1 MAPGAYDLKPAAID
15 QDRRCTPY
23 LCYNRAMYLDRTYK
37 PRRRRGH
44 GWIWW
49 LVIIAFI
56 GFYLNVRRP
65 DWLTQQPLQPTPT
78 PTRSAVS
85 WLAEAE
91 LHLAKGEFP
100 AAIAAYAQIVHL
112 EPENADPL
120 VAQAQLYMMDRRINL
135 AYDLASQAVEV
146 DPENVAALTLYARVL
161 DWQGE
166 YEAAI
171 NYAFDALDL
180 APENPDTL
188 AVLGEIYSDVGNWSR
203 AQEYLDQAL
212 AIDPNNI
219 LAMRN
224 QAVLYELRGDYEA
237 AVAQLDQA
245 IAVAPKR
252 FDLYIEKGRQFQAIN
267 QWDDAIASYQAAV
280 AAMETPV
287 TLDALGWGLY
297 LSNDSLQALREL
309 RKAVEMDPEYG
320 PAVAHLG
327 MAYYARRNYEEAAP
341 TLERAISLL
350 EENEV
355 RIEFLYSLGLAHIY
369 KVPRECDKAA
379 IWLNRALEVHAASA
393 PALEGL
399 RICAESP

>member
-1 MAPGAYDLKPAAID
+1 
-15 QDRRCTPY
+15 
-23 LCYNRAMYLDRTYK
+23 
-37 PRRRRGH
+37 
-44 GWIWW
+44 
-49 LVIIAFI
+49 VVVIAFI

-65 DWLTQQPLQPTPT
+65 AWLMQRPLQPTAT

-91 LHLAKGEFP
+91 LHLAKGDFP
-100 AAIAAYAQIVHL
+100 AAIASFAQIAIL
-112 EPENADPL
+112 EPGNADPL

-135 AYDLASQAVEV
+135 AYDLAHRAVEV
-146 DPENVAALTLYARVL
+146 EPEDVAALTLYARVL

-166 YEAAI
+166 YETAI

-180 APENPDTL
+180 MPDNPDTL

-212 AIDPNNI
+212 AIEPTNI

-224 QAVLYELRGDYEA
+224 QAILYELQGDYAEA
-237 AVAQLDQA
+237 IAQLDRA
-245 IAVAPKR
+245 IAVAPDR
-252 FDLYIEKGRQFQAIN
+252 FDLYIEKGRQYQALN
-267 QWDDAIASYQAAV
+267 EWDKAIASYHAAV
-280 AAMETPV
+280 DVMETPV

-341 TLERAISLL
+341 TLEKSLSLL
-350 EENEV
+350 AENEV
-355 RIEFLYSLGLAHIY
+355 RIEYLYSLGLAHIY
-369 KVPRECDKAA
+369 KVPRECDKAI
-379 IWLNRALEVHAASA
+379 IWLNEALKIHAES
-393 PALEGL
+393 PPTLEGL
-399 RICAESP
+399 RICSETS